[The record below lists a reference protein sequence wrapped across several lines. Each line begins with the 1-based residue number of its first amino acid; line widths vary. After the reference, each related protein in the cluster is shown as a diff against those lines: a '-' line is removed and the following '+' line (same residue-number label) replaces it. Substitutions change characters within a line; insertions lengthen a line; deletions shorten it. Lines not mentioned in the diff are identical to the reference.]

1 MAWLGKVT
9 LGNFG
14 DIAGAV
20 TKISESVK
28 NLEKNFDSALGF
40 DGKSQD
46 EAQSSSVERVSLL
59 DPVFAFVGQ
68 KDASKEISTP
78 DVWDPTTSPAK
89 HDTSKEINTPD
100 VRDPTT
106 SPAKH
111 DTLGSNSA
119 SSDQNSTADSA
130 QGPKDLSEGGSSS
143 LSEVLPKCDPK
154 ELSEEGSSS
163 LSEAVPKS
171 DPNTSSADEE
181 KMEQTQVSENEKLS
195 SVQQIESSVEEPASE
210 EVMET
215 GDGEEN
221 TTAIIDENQSK
232 EKEEPFPENHQEG
245 ETSVIS
251 MDSNRGV
258 SDSTPGTDTV
268 ITDVSLRE
276 DIIES
281 TLAVQKDEETIETDL
296 STKTGLSSI
305 SQISQPGIKDSSN
318 YANNLKAQVK
328 CQPGIEDSSDY
339 VNNLKAQVK
348 SLEEAL
354 AGAAHQSKVKADEL
368 SRISIENDN
377 LRFTLGDIKRSSDVE
392 LENLKEEFQQRLNAA
407 ERKVYALTKER
418 DMLRREQGRRD
429 SSILL
434 KEKDEIIKQVMAEGE
449 ELSKKQAAQEAQMR
463 KLRAQIRE
471 LEEEKQ
477 RLKSKL
483 QVEEATVESLRK
495 DKAAT
500 EKALQE
506 AVERTQVELAAQ
518 REFYTK
524 ALDEAK
530 EAEARAEVRADAE
543 AKLELEH
550 LLREAADKETALA
563 QNVEELRQALSRE
576 AEQAVSREDMLRR
589 DVEEL
594 ERRCQAAELRYEEL
608 VASVPES
615 TRPLLRQIE
624 AMRDTMAVRA
634 EAWSGVERSLNARLQ
649 EAEAKAAASQ
659 ERERAINERLMQTLS
674 RMAVLEAQ
682 VSCLKAEQGQL
693 TRSLEKERQRA
704 SENRQ
709 EYLAALEAA
718 ATHEGR
724 AKQLEE
730 DLKELRSRFKREL
743 AEERTLRELLQKE
756 VEREKQKAVKQEGTL
771 ENGNWPITSKANVSH
786 AHTPPESSPG
796 RSLRRFSS
804 GSNGSLE
811 ESFFL
816 QASLDPTVDQMVG
829 SRRNSNAGLPKGA
842 PIEQLEA
849 FLSQKEGEI
858 ALYTSRLTSLE
869 STRNALAEELVKAT
883 TECEK
888 FRTEAA
894 SLAGLRSELDSL
906 RRRHASALELMG
918 ERDEQVEELKAD
930 LADVKQMYREQID
943 MLVNQIEQLSASI
956 SSQ

>member
-1 MAWLGKVT
+1 MAWLGKVS

-28 NLEKNFDSALGF
+28 NIEKNFDSVLGF
-40 DGKSQD
+40 DERGKSND
-46 EAQSSSVERVSLL
+46 EAQTSSTEKLSLFE
-59 DPVFAFVGQ
+59 PVFAFVGQ
-68 KDASKEISTP
+68 KEASKESDVADPEDTIS
-78 DVWDPTTSPAK
+78 SPAK
-89 HDTSKEINTPD
+89 DETSSPSRDNNVTPD
-100 VRDPTT
+100 
-106 SPAKH
+106 SAQ
-111 DTLGSNSA
+111 GSKG
-119 SSDQNSTADSA
+119 DIEFESA
-130 QGPKDLSEGGSSS
+130 QGPKDVLEDGPITQDGTSE
-143 LSEVLPKCDPK
+143 SESRTPLANEDMENMRASATESTLLVQQV
-154 ELSEEGSSS
+154 ESIEEGPAIQ
-163 LSEAVPKS
+163 E
-171 DPNTSSADEE
+171 
-181 KMEQTQVSENEKLS
+181 
-195 SVQQIESSVEEPASE
+195 SVET
-210 EVMET
+210 V
-215 GDGEEN
+215 DGGRSAE
-221 TTAIIDENQSK
+221 AIIDDAEKK
-232 EKEEPFPENHQEG
+232 EKKGHESSHDG
-245 ETSVIS
+245 ERATGEVDSSKAISDFTS
-251 MDSNRGV
+251 
-258 SDSTPGTDTV
+258 GTDMLV
-268 ITDVSLRE
+268 TDAKISNENLRGDATEQVDKDEVLAEVS
-276 DIIES
+276 IEHNVSS
-281 TLAVQKDEETIETDL
+281 TLV
-296 STKTGLSSI
+296 S
-305 SQISQPGIKDSSN
+305 P
-318 YANNLKAQVK
+318 
-328 CQPGIEDSSDY
+328 QPGIEDNSVY
-339 VNNLKAQVK
+339 IATLKAQVK
-348 SLEEAL
+348 SLGEAL
-354 AGAAHQSKVKADEL
+354 EGAAHQSKAKADEL
-368 SRISIENDN
+368 SRLSMENDS
-377 LRFTLGDIKRSSDVE
+377 LRYTLENIKKSSDTE
-392 LENLKEEFQQRLNAA
+392 LDNLKEEFQQRLNAA

-429 SSILL
+429 ASVLL

-500 EKALQE
+500 EKALQD
-506 AVERTQVELAAQ
+506 AVERTQVELAVQ
-518 REFYTK
+518 KEFYTK
-524 ALDEAK
+524 ALNEAK

-543 AKLELEH
+543 AKLELENR
-550 LLREAADKETALA
+550 LREAGDREAALL
-563 QNVEELRQALSRE
+563 QNLEELRQALSR
-576 AEQAVSREDMLRR
+576 AAQQAISREDMLRR
-589 DVEEL
+589 DVEDL
-594 ERRCQAAELRYEEL
+594 EKRCQAAELRYEEL

-624 AMRDTMAVRA
+624 AMRETMSVRA

-659 ERERAINERLMQTLS
+659 ERERAVNERLTQTLS

-682 VSCLKAEQGQL
+682 VSCLKAEQAQL

-718 ATHEGR
+718 ATHEGH

-743 AEERTLRELLQKE
+743 AEERTLRELLQQE
-756 VEREKQKAVKQEGTL
+756 VDREKQKMVKQEGVL
-771 ENGNWPITSKANVSH
+771 ENGNWPASNKANVSH
-786 AHTPPESSPG
+786 AQTPTETNTN

-816 QASLDPTVDQMVG
+816 QASLDPTADQVVS
-829 SRRNSNAGLPKGA
+829 SRRNSSSGLPLISARGSSV
-842 PIEQLEA
+842 EQFET

-858 ALYTSRLTSLE
+858 ASYTSRLASLE

-888 FRTEAA
+888 FRAEAA
-894 SLAGLRSELDSL
+894 SLSGLRSELDAL

-930 LADVKQMYREQID
+930 LSDVKQMYREQID

-956 SSQ
+956 GSR

>member
-40 DGKSQD
+40 DERGKSQD
-46 EAQSSSVERVSLL
+46 EAQASSVERISLL

-78 DVWDPTTSPAK
+78 DVQDSPSSPAK
-89 HDTSKEINTPD
+89 HETLGPSNEASDQNPTADSERSSKEIPEEGKL
-100 VRDPTT
+100 PITT
-106 SPAKH
+106 H
-111 DTLGSNSA
+111 
-119 SSDQNSTADSA
+119 
-130 QGPKDLSEGGSSS
+130 
-143 LSEVLPKCDPK
+143 EVLP
-154 ELSEEGSSS
+154 E
-163 LSEAVPKS
+163 S
-171 DPNTSSADEE
+171 DTKTSSADEE
-181 KMEQTQVSENEKLS
+181 RMEQTQLLESEASS
-195 SVQQIESSVEEPASE
+195 SVQQIEASVEGPASQG
-210 EVMET
+210 MIET
-215 GDGEEN
+215 AASEGN
-221 TTAIIDENQSK
+221 TTATVDDKKSN
-232 EKEEPFPENHQEG
+232 EKEELFHENDQEG
-245 ETSVIS
+245 GTLDLS
-251 MDSNRGV
+251 MDSNRGI
-258 SDSTPGTDTV
+258 SDTPDTDATIIEITV
-268 ITDVSLRE
+268 PTATLPD

-281 TLAVQKDEETIETDL
+281 TPNVQSDNKKVEIGIPANTVP
-296 STKTGLSSI
+296 SSI
-305 SQISQPGIKDSSN
+305 LELSQPS
-318 YANNLKAQVK
+318 
-328 CQPGIEDSSDY
+328 IEDNKNSID
-339 VNNLKAQVK
+339 NLKAQVK

-354 AGAAHQSKVKADEL
+354 EGAAYQSKVKADEL
-368 SRISIENDN
+368 SRLSIENDN
-377 LRFTLGDIKRSSDVE
+377 LRFTLEDIKRSSDVE
-392 LENLKEEFQQRLNAA
+392 LDNLKEEFQQRLNAA

-429 SSILL
+429 SSVLL

-506 AVERTQVELAAQ
+506 AVERTQVELTIQ
-518 REFYTK
+518 KEFYTN
-524 ALDEAK
+524 ALNEAK

-550 LLREAADKETALA
+550 RLREAADREAALV
-563 QNVEELRQALSRE
+563 QNLDELRQALSR
-576 AEQAVSREDMLRR
+576 ASQQAISREDMLRR
-589 DVEEL
+589 DVEDL
-594 ERRCQAAELRYEEL
+594 EKRCQAAELRYEEL
-608 VASVPES
+608 VAGVPES

-624 AMRDTMAVRA
+624 GMRETMAVRA
-634 EAWSGVERSLNARLQ
+634 EAWSGVERTLNSRLQ

-659 ERERAINERLMQTLS
+659 ERERAINERLTQTLS

-682 VSCLKAEQGQL
+682 VSCLKAEQNQL

-718 ATHEGR
+718 ATHEGH

-743 AEERTLRELLQKE
+743 AEERTLRELLQQE
-756 VEREKQKAVKQEGTL
+756 VEREKQKAVKQEGML
-771 ENGNWPITSKANVSH
+771 ENGNWSITSKPNVSQ
-786 AHTPPESSPG
+786 AQTPPESS

-804 GSNGSLE
+804 ASNGSLE

-816 QASLDPTVDQMVG
+816 QASLDPTTDQTVG
-829 SRRNSNAGLPKGA
+829 SRRNSSAGLPFNIGKGA
-842 PIEQLEA
+842 PVEQLEA

-858 ALYTSRLTSLE
+858 ASYTSRLASLE

-883 TECEK
+883 TQCEK
-888 FRTEAA
+888 FRSEAA
-894 SLAGLRSELDSL
+894 SLSHLRSELESL

-956 SSQ
+956 GNQ

>member
-40 DGKSQD
+40 DERGKSQD
-46 EAQSSSVERVSLL
+46 EAQASNVERVSLL
-59 DPVFAFVGQ
+59 DPVFAFVGH
-68 KDASKEISTP
+68 KDVSKE
-78 DVWDPTTSPAK
+78 TSA
-89 HDTSKEINTPD
+89 PD
-100 VRDPTT
+100 VRDLTS
-106 SPAKH
+106 SPAIH
-111 DTLGSNSA
+111 ETLGPNNEANHQNPTAVSKQ
-119 SSDQNSTADSA
+119 SS
-130 QGPKDLSEGGSSS
+130 
-143 LSEVLPKCDPK
+143 K
-154 ELSEEGSSS
+154 ELTEEEGNLPSITHEIFPESGTRT
-163 LSEAVPKS
+163 LF
-171 DPNTSSADEE
+171 ADEE
-181 KMEQTQVSENEKLS
+181 TVEQTQPLEIEPSSSQQQLEDSVEKPADHGMVERADCEDKTETPL
-195 SVQQIESSVEEPASE
+195 QQIESNVEKATSPEIA
-210 EVMET
+210 ET
-215 GDGEEN
+215 GDDAN
-221 TTAIIDENQSK
+221 KTTTTVDDNKSK
-232 EKEEPFPENHQEG
+232 EKEEYADENHHEG
-245 ETSVIS
+245 ETL
-251 MDSNRGV
+251 DPPRDGDRGL
-258 SDSTPGTDTV
+258 SDPTPGNGTYNVAPAATLSDGILESIPNV
-268 ITDVSLRE
+268 ESS
-276 DIIES
+276 IE
-281 TLAVQKDEETIETDL
+281 QEETGMAVNIVVPAMTEVF
-296 STKTGLSSI
+296 
-305 SQISQPGIKDSSN
+305 QPGVEDNKSYI
-318 YANNLKAQVK
+318 NNLEAKVKAL
-328 CQPGIEDSSDY
+328 EE
-339 VNNLKAQVK
+339 
-348 SLEEAL
+348 SLE
-354 AGAAHQSKVKADEL
+354 GAAHQSKVKADEL
-368 SRISIENDN
+368 SRLLIENDN
-377 LRFTLGDIKRSSDVE
+377 YQFTLNDIKRSSDAE
-392 LENLKEEFQQRLNAA
+392 LDTLKEEFQQRLNAA

-477 RLKSKL
+477 RSKSKM

-506 AVERTQVELAAQ
+506 AVERTQVELTIQ
-518 REFYTK
+518 KEFYTN
-524 ALDEAK
+524 ALNEAK

-550 LLREAADKETALA
+550 KVREAADREAALV
-563 QNVEELRQALSRE
+563 QNLEELHQALSRTS
-576 AEQAVSREDMLRR
+576 EQAISREDMLQR
-589 DVEEL
+589 DVEDL

-624 AMRDTMAVRA
+624 AIRETMAVRA
-634 EAWSGVERSLNARLQ
+634 EAWSSVERTLNSRLQ

-659 ERERAINERLMQTLS
+659 ERERAINERLTQTLS

-682 VSCLKAEQGQL
+682 VSCLKAEQNQL

-718 ATHEGR
+718 ETHKGH
-724 AKQLEE
+724 AKQLDE

-743 AEERTLRELLQKE
+743 AEERTLRELLQQD
-756 VEREKQKAVKQEGTL
+756 VEREKQKAVKQEGKS
-771 ENGNWPITSKANVSH
+771 ENGNWSISSRPNVSQ
-786 AHTPPESSPG
+786 AQAPPEASPVKG
-796 RSLRRFSS
+796 LRRFSS
-804 GSNGSLE
+804 VSDGSIE

-816 QASLDPTVDQMVG
+816 QASLDPTAEQVSPG
-829 SRRNSNAGLPKGA
+829 TRRSSGAAGLPFLPGKGA
-842 PIEQLEA
+842 SVEQLEA
-849 FLSQKEGEI
+849 FLSQRDGEI
-858 ALYTSRLTSLE
+858 ASYMSRLASLE

-883 TECEK
+883 TQCEK
-888 FRTEAA
+888 FRTEAS
-894 SLAGLRSELDSL
+894 SLLHLRSEMESL

-943 MLVNQIEQLSASI
+943 MLVNQIERLSVSMG
-956 SSQ
+956 SQ